1 VELFQI
7 YLNEIIIA
15 FTAMLFILFVWNIVL
30 QIKITGL
37 KKRFVR
43 FTRGNLGENLEEMI
57 IAYTKEITDIKNTQ
71 ETNSSNI
78 RILFSRLDQVKGNV
92 GVVRYN
98 AFADVGSDLS
108 YSIAIL
114 DDQKNG
120 VVITSIYNR
129 EQSNTYAKPVEK
141 GESTY
146 RLSNEEKKAIELA
159 INK

>member
-1 VELFQI
+1 MELFQI